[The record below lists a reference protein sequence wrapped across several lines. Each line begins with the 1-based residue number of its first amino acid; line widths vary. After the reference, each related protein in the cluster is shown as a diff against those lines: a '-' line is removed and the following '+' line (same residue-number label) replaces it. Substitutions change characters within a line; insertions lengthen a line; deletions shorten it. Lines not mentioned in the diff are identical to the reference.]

1 MPFTSPLERAR
12 RVALLKGSLRLNR
25 KIASLPITPEQ
36 IAITWAIRLC
46 EYEGTP
52 ADVRTIERL
61 TGQPHASVVR
71 NLKGLHQIGNVMQ
84 FKEGRRAVQRLV
96 KRSEMPFITAFYA
109 DLYSIAME
117 CFPELQDAD
126 KQVTGD
132 IQKAAN
138 YKGVHFAMSILDTF
152 TLDLSYT

>member
-12 RVALLKGSLRLNR
+12 RIALLKGCLRLNS
-25 KIASLPITPEQ
+25 IVASLPITPEQ
-36 IAITWAIRLC
+36 IIISWAIRLC

-61 TGQPHASVVR
+61 TGLPHASVVR
-71 NLKGLHQIGNVMQ
+71 NLKALHQIGSVMQ
-84 FKEGRRAVQRLV
+84 FKEGRRSVQRLV
-96 KRSEMPFITAFYA
+96 KRSELPFITAFYA

-117 CFPELQDAD
+117 CFPELQEAN

-132 IQKAAN
+132 IQKA
-138 YKGVHFAMSILDTF
+138 V
-152 TLDLSYT
+152 